1 MEMTK
6 KLLIAALALLV
17 TVPMALA
24 VDNSCVSGTPTLK
37 VVMVGSSAQFNATAF
52 AAQNIINGE
61 SGSNFNLF
69 SVKGKDINGTATS
82 QIIDS
87 RISGNPSDSATMW
100 VAWDALTPS
109 CNVWVYFS
117 TDSAVGV
124 KDFMA
129 YGKVGTKSYAFAYGQ
144 LSTAMDAGSQANW
157 CTGTTKCSQNKVFG
171 LSDTTNVNGGDNLPT
186 SIITLLNKIPST
198 DTTAPAYCASGVFCY
213 FNAAATD
220 IRPEDALYG
229 TTRALSNY
237 DTKSLNGLGYNS
249 SGCGGDGLTTGSK
262 VGCGIYSSM
271 GTGSVFH
278 VATFKISGSDPIS
291 SGAIPAS
298 QTLTVGASPLVVFV
312 NNHDTTNNPSTYSYG
327 FGATN
332 GSGQYLFTNINR
344 YMLSQVFQGNVP
356 YTVDLLNNV
365 LPYAPLTPSG
375 TPTPIQVVQREML
388 SGTYNTFE
396 FTGVRVLSGSGNPLA
411 VKTGTTNITSNAWSG
426 QELGINPASNNFQD
440 HAVDCPTS
448 GFPTG
453 AVQCTDPLWLSLP
466 GGGLRLRAI
475 GTGEEVPAV
484 VDTNSGQSASHS
496 ATPDGIGYAFWSF
509 GNMKPAA
516 GLGHYLT
523 VDGIDPL
530 YNVPTDN
537 PAGAYN
543 IPTCAA
549 PPCGVIPF
557 THVNDGTY
565 PLWSFL
571 RVVTFKTAPAA
582 VTQLVN
588 TEITQSNTDQLD
600 DYQPLLDASGNLQVF
615 VFRSHYKQT
624 NSPNNGHKI
633 CTKYNPPTPSTCL
646 VDAGGDV
653 GGAIVNVQADSD
665 FFIDSGVEITGVRQ

>member
-1 MEMTK
+1 MTK

-24 VDNSCVSGTPTLK
+24 VDNACVSGTPTLK

-61 SGSNFNLF
+61 TGSNFNLF
-69 SVKGKDINGTATS
+69 SVKGKDINGTGTS
-82 QIIDS
+82 NIIDA
-87 RISGNPSDSATMW
+87 RITGNPSDSATMW

-129 YGKVGTKSYAFAYGQ
+129 YGKVGTKSYAFSYGQ
-144 LSTAMDAGSQANW
+144 LSTLEDGASQANW
-157 CTGTTKCSQNKVFG
+157 CTGTSKCSQNKVFG

-213 FNAAATD
+213 FNVAATD

-249 SGCGGDGLTTGSK
+249 SGCGGDGLLTNSH
-262 VGCGIYSSM
+262 VGCAIYGAM

-278 VATFKISGSDPIS
+278 VAAFKISGSDPIS

-298 QTLTVGASPLVVFV
+298 QTFSVGASPLVVFV
-312 NNHDTTNNPSTYSYG
+312 NNQDTTNSPTTYNIG
-327 FGATN
+327 FGAKN
-332 GSGQYLFTNINR
+332 GSNYVFTNINR

-356 YTVDLLNNV
+356 YTVDLLNNMK
-365 LPYAPLTPSG
+365 PYAPLSPTG

-388 SGTYNTFE
+388 SGTYNAFE
-396 FTGVRVLSGSGNPLA
+396 FTGVRVLLGSGNPLA
-411 VKTGTTNITSNAWSG
+411 VRTGTNNITSNAWSG
-426 QELGINPASNNFQD
+426 QEVGINPATNNFLD
-440 HAVDCPTS
+440 HAADCPTT

-453 AVQCTDPLWLSLP
+453 NVQCTDPVWLSLP
-466 GGGLRLRAI
+466 GGGLRLRSI
-475 GTGEEVPAV
+475 GTGEEVPGV
-484 VDTNSGQSASHS
+484 VNTNTGQSASHS
-496 ATPDGIGYAFWSF
+496 ATPNGIGYTFWSF

-530 YNVPTDN
+530 YNLPTDN

-543 IPTCAA
+543 IPTCSA

-565 PLWSFL
+565 PLWSVL
-571 RVVTFKTAPAA
+571 RAVTFKVAPAA
-582 VTQLVN
+582 VTQLIN
-588 TEITQSNTDQLD
+588 TEISLSNTDQLD
-600 DYQPLLDASGNLQVF
+600 DYQPLLDASGNLQFF
-615 VFRSHYKQT
+615 VFRSHFKQT
-624 NSPNNGHKI
+624 NAPNNGHKA
-633 CTKYNPPTPSTCL
+633 CTSYAPPTPSTCL
-646 VDAGGDV
+646 VDAGGDM
-653 GGAIVNVQADSD
+653 GGAVVTVQEDSD
-665 FFIDSGVEITGVRQ
+665 FFIDTGVEITGVRQ